1 MRVASSTVS
10 DNIVRQIQQLSSQQ
24 ARLQTQVSTGQ
35 RISAPEDDPA
45 AVARVLNLTSER
57 RQLVQ
62 YGQNASRA
70 LALSQASYSGLQSVK
85 KISDRAGELATL
97 GTGTLGPDA
106 MQAYATEANQL
117 IEQAVQ
123 AANSTFNGDY
133 LYAGT
138 KVDTPPFTVTRDPS
152 TGQITGVTY
161 AGDTAQASIALSET
175 SSITPSTDG
184 ATNTG
189 LGDFINH
196 LVSLRD
202 ALASGNPA
210 AVTAVQP
217 NLTTSENLLVSAIAN
232 TGGVQTRIEA
242 SQTQQADRTTSL
254 DALISSEADTDL
266 PTAVVKL
273 SQVQTA
279 YQAALQ
285 SAVNIMS
292 TSLLDYLK

>member
-1 MRVASSTVS
+1 MRIASNTVS

-24 ARLQTQVSTGQ
+24 ARLQTQVSTGL

-57 RQLVQ
+57 RQLDQ

-70 LALSQASYSGLQSVK
+70 LAVSQASYAGLQNVK

-106 MQAYATEANQL
+106 MQAYATETNQL
-117 IEQAVQ
+117 LEQAVQ
-123 AANSTFNGDY
+123 AANTTFNGDY
-133 LYAGT
+133 IYGGT
-138 KVDTPPFTVTRDPS
+138 AVSTPPFTVTRDAN
-152 TGQITGVTY
+152 GQITGVTY
-161 AGDTAQASIALSET
+161 AGNSTQAPIPLSET
-175 SSITPSTDG
+175 SSINPSTDG
-184 ATNTG
+184 ATNAG

-202 ALASGNPA
+202 ALASGDP
-210 AVTAVQP
+210 TAVSAVQGG
-217 NLTTSENLLVSAIAN
+217 LTTSENLLVSSIAN
-232 TGGVQTRIEA
+232 VGGVQTRIQA
-242 SQTQQADRTTSL
+242 SQAQQTDRTTSL
-254 DALISSEADTDL
+254 DSLISSETETDL

-285 SAVNIMS
+285 SAANIMS
-292 TSLLDYLK
+292 HSLLDYLK